1 MTSTTRATVAEERKE
16 ATMTTTSEAELFRAL
31 PGWQRYGNRIE
42 KTFNFDDFSAAATA
56 SLWRSLLGT
65 VAP

>member
-1 MTSTTRATVAEERKE
+1 MAPI
-16 ATMTTTSEAELFRAL
+16 SETELFHSL
-31 PGWQRYGNRIE
+31 PGWQCYGNRIE
-42 KTFNFDDFSAAATA
+42 EIFHLDDFSAAATA

>member
-31 PGWQRYGNRIE
+31 PRL
-42 KTFNFDDFSAAATA
+42 AATKKH
-56 SLWRSLLGT
+56 SR
-65 VAP
+65 

>member
-1 MTSTTRATVAEERKE
+1 
-16 ATMTTTSEAELFRAL
+16 MTTTSEALFRAL

-42 KTFNFDDFSAAATA
+42 KTFNFDDFSAAASA

-65 VAP
+65 VTP